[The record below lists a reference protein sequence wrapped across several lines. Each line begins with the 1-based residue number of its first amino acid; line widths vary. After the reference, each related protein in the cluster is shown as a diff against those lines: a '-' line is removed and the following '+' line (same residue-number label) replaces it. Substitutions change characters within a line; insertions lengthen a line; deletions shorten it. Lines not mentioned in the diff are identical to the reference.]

1 MHVCISLQRDN
12 HASTPPLSF
21 LQAGCPSCR
30 PTNSVKV
37 VKANN
42 KCLNKNDRL
51 WVGPIADAV
60 LIFIFW
66 WLSFAD
72 FWLLSLYSF
81 YPAHPG
87 LVLPLIV
94 QSLHGPWHPKGC
106 IPSNFGERHTGTKH
120 IWSPSLLQLAVIF
133 RWVWWWTVNALLCAL
148 YAALTAKATSLL
160 PPTKYGW
167 EYRRNDRYSWY
178 FTMSRETDSKIA
190 PSPARSMP
198 PPDTWFVTTK
208 RLLDWFICSCK

>member
-1 MHVCISLQRDN
+1 VSGSGISWAICKSAPRTRQITMPTS
-12 HASTPPLSF
+12 HHPVFSWAE
-21 LQAGCPSCR
+21 CPSCH
-30 PTNSVKV
+30 PINSVKV

-94 QSLHGPWHPKGC
+94 QSLHGPWHPMGR
-106 IPSNFGERHTGTKH
+106 IHSNFGERHMGTKQS
-120 IWSPSLLQLAVIF
+120 IFGPLLILQLAVIF
-133 RWVWWWTVNALLCAL
+133 
-148 YAALTAKATSLL
+148 SLGL
-160 PPTKYGW
+160 IMCVYH
-167 EYRRNDRYSWY
+167 SSL
-178 FTMSRETDSKIA
+178 FTL
-190 PSPARSMP
+190 
-198 PPDTWFVTTK
+198 
-208 RLLDWFICSCK
+208 RLLSRHASFMRYFKK